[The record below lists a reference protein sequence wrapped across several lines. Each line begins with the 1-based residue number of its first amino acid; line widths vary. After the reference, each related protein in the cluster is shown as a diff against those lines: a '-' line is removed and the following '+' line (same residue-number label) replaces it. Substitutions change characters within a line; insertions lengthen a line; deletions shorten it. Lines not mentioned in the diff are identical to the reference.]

1 MADSRRMVLVTN
13 VLLALYAVVS
23 LLPIAWMIVSSFKTD
38 RQLLDGALLSFG
50 DAGYTNYAK
59 AFAARPFGLYLVNSI
74 FAALVSVAITLVIGV
89 CAAYAFSKLRSRWTE
104 LLWYAILASIMIPL
118 EAIVIPLFLE
128 VHSFG
133 WQDTYAGIV
142 LPTALNA
149 AGIFILRQAVAAIP
163 EELFEASRMDGA
175 SEPVI
180 LYQVVVPIIRADL
193 MVVAIL
199 TFSLSWNSYL
209 WPLVITTSDE
219 LRTLPLGMAAF
230 QMTLN
235 TRYSEIMAVSVFGTV
250 PMALL
255 FAFFQRHFMQSSIGS
270 AVKG

>member
-1 MADSRRMVLVTN
+1 MPDSRRAAFATN
-13 VLLALYAVVS
+13 LLLALYAVVS
-23 LLPIAWMIVSSFKTD
+23 LLPIVWMFISSFKTD
-38 RQLLDGALLSFG
+38 KQLLDGALFSFG
-50 DAGYTNYAK
+50 DAGFANYGN
-59 AFAARPFGLYLVNSI
+59 AFAARPFGIYLLNSV
-74 FAALVSVAITLVIGV
+74 FAALVSVAVTLVVGV

-128 VHSFG
+128 IHSLG
-133 WQDTYAGIV
+133 WQDTYLGIV

-149 AGIFILRQAVAAIP
+149 AGIFILRQAITALP

-175 SEPVI
+175 SELTI
-180 LYQVVVPIIRADL
+180 LFRVVVPIIRSNL

-255 FAFFQRHFMQSSIGS
+255 FAFFQRYFMQSSIGS

>member
-1 MADSRRMVLVTN
+1 MPSLQAERIAAG
-13 VLLALYAVVS
+13 VLLAGYAGIT
-23 LLPIAWMIVSSFKTD
+23 LFPIVWMIMSSFATD
-38 RQLLDGALLSFG
+38 RELLDGSVFRLGS
-50 DAGYTNYAK
+50 AGLVNYIR
-59 AFAARPFGLYLVNSI
+59 AFHERPFVLYLFNSM
-74 FAALVSVAITLVIGV
+74 FAALVSVAITLAAGV
-89 CAAYAFSKLRSRWTE
+89 AAAYALSKLRNRWTE
-104 LLWYAILASIMIPL
+104 LVWYAILASMMIPL

-128 VHSFG
+128 VHALGMHDS
-133 WQDTYAGIV
+133 YAGIV

-149 AGIFILRQAVAAIP
+149 AGIFILRQAITSIP
-163 EELFEASRMDGA
+163 DELFDAARMDGA
-175 SEPVI
+175 NELMI
-180 LYQVVVPIIRADL
+180 LARIVVPLIGSNM

-209 WPLVITTSDE
+209 WPLVVTSNDN

-235 TRYSEIMAVSVFGTV
+235 TRYSEIMAVSVFGTA
-250 PMALL
+250 PMAIL